1 MATRSGAKSGKLAE
15 RYAKALFELAS
26 EKGLLDAVAADLRTV
41 SNMTRESGDLALAM
55 ESPLVDRASL
65 QRAMDSLSR
74 RAGLTDLSRRFLG
87 VLANNRRLAAFAE
100 IATSYNDLLA
110 TSRGEH
116 TAEVTSA
123 APLRPAQQES
133 LKAKLAGQL
142 GGTIH
147 LDCKIDPAILGGLV
161 VKIGSR
167 MIDSSLRGKLERIGF
182 MMKGTA

>member
-1 MATRSGAKSGKLAE
+1 MAKSGKLAD

-26 EKGLLDAVAADLRTV
+26 EKGLLDAVAADLRT
-41 SNMTRESGDLALAM
+41 LAAMVKDSEELAVM
-55 ESPLVDRASL
+55 MASPLVDRASQMKAVDQL
-65 QRAMDSLSR
+65 AR
-74 RAGLTDLSRRFLG
+74 RAGLTDLTRRFLG
-87 VLANNRRLAAFAE
+87 TLAENRRLAAFSEVAS
-100 IATSYNDLLA
+100 SYKAMLA
-110 TSRGEH
+110 AARGEH
-116 TAEVTSA
+116 TAHVISATS
-123 APLRPAQQES
+123 LRPAQQES

-147 LDCKIDPAILGGLV
+147 LDCKVDPSLLGGLV

>member
-1 MATRSGAKSGKLAE
+1 MAKSGKLAD

-26 EKGLLDAVAADLRTV
+26 DKGLLDAVAADLRTFTGMV
-41 SNMTRESGDLALAM
+41 RESSELAAM
-55 ESPLVDRASL
+55 IDNPLVDRAAL
-65 QRAMDSLSR
+65 QRVMESLSR

-87 VLANNRRLAAFAE
+87 VLATNRRLDAFPE
-100 IATSYNDLLA
+100 IAEAYTARLA
-110 TSRGEH
+110 ESRGEF

-123 APLRPAQQES
+123 TLLRPAQQEQ
-133 LKAKLAGQL
+133 LKAKLASQL

-147 LDCKIDPAILGGLV
+147 LICQIDPAILGGLV

-182 MMKGTA
+182 LMKGTA